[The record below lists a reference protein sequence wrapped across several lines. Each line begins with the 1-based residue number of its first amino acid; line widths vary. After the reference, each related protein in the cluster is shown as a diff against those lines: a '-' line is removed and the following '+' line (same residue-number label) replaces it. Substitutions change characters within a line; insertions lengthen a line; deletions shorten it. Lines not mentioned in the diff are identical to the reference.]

1 MDAKQALQLEIEQLR
16 GNLNV
21 MRHIRYEGDE
31 EVLNKVELLLKA
43 LREKESEL
51 GDLETINQTLVV
63 QERQRNDEL
72 QDARKELVNVS
83 CLTWFTYMGTNFSP
97 YFLSLSWHLA
107 YIIFYKSLIIRRLG
121 NCWAMKE
128 THNCFFTNYKA

>member
-21 MRHIRYEGDE
+21 MRHIKYEGDE

-63 QERQRNDEL
+63 QERQTNDEL

-83 CLTWFTYMGTNFSP
+83 CIT
-97 YFLSLSWHLA
+97 A
-107 YIIFYKSLIIRRLG
+107 
-121 NCWAMKE
+121 
-128 THNCFFTNYKA
+128 

>member
-63 QERQRNDEL
+63 QERQKNDEL

-97 YFLSLSWHLA
+97 YFLSFVFA
-107 YIIFYKSLIIRRLG
+107 FSLYYFL
-121 NCWAMKE
+121 
-128 THNCFFTNYKA
+128 